1 MAFTLESAD
10 AKTSEAE
17 TKDTPGSIDEINQE
31 KSEVNKNFV
40 DENCPNASSKVLGD
54 DSRKCQNDH
63 STDESATKKEKLS
76 CDHHHD
82 SISNEKKDV
91 EMKSASLEDLTP
103 STSAIQS
110 NKEEEKEKEGEEEE
124 LITFKLTYLKVDY
137 NITFGL
143 DQTILKLKEHI
154 QSITSVAPQ
163 LQKLIL
169 KGGIV

>member
-40 DENCPNASSKVLGD
+40 DENCSNASSKVLVD
-54 DSRKCQNDH
+54 DSRKCQNDD

-76 CDHHHD
+76 CDHHDD

-91 EMKSASLEDLTP
+91 EMKSASLENLTP

-110 NKEEEKEKEGEEEE
+110 NKEEGEEEE
-124 LITFKLTYLKVDY
+124 LVTFKLTYLKVDY